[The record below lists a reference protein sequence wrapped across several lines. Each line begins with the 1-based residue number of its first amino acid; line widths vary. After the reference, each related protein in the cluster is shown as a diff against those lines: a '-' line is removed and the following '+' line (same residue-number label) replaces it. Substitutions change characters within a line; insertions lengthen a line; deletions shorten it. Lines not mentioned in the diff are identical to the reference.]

1 MMDQG
6 KVNQQIGDEFER
18 KKKESTQIRRMDRT
32 FFFTYNYFN
41 KMYEKKKKTIP
52 FKCIKIKK

>member
-41 KMYEKKKKTIP
+41 KMYEKKKKKQ
-52 FKCIKIKK
+52 FRLNVLK